1 MDRLKD
7 LFRGL
12 TGSLSRVGR
21 LPQRK
26 GFLPALRELLRDA
39 TSELGTLVLELALVL
54 LEQIV
59 PLLLSSCALRGVLVV
74 HIVDLLGHNEGL
86 LGVETKLLLD
96 VLGIISLQG
105 IAVNTA
111 GSLQLRAEADGCG
124 EFDDRGLVSDFLSLL
139 DSSLDAVQIIVA
151 VLDVLSVPAVCLEA
165 LEDVFGEG
173 DLGVAVWLQVS

>member
-1 MDRLKD
+1 
-7 LFRGL
+7 
-12 TGSLSRVGR
+12 
-21 LPQRK
+21 
-26 GFLPALRELLRDA
+26 
-39 TSELGTLVLELALVL
+39 
-54 LEQIV
+54 
-59 PLLLSSCALRGVLVV
+59 
-74 HIVDLLGHNEGL
+74 
-86 LGVETKLLLD
+86 

-124 EFDDRGLVSDFLSLL
+124 ELDDGGLVGDFLGLL